1 MTVKKIQKTT
11 HSVDAQTNN
20 FLLTERESIMAK
32 YVVLQEVKL
41 FYSDSQN
48 HPLYSPFG
56 VNMKDQNNAA
66 YRIHGLPYGPYQ
78 RLSGISMK
86 LPPNTP
92 DAGDLSLYIDNAV
105 LLSPQKT
112 YSLTLTTVNANSVV
126 YYVNTADMSKVDVG
140 PWEVYGNMYVKSTD
154 TYHIFT
160 TKNVTMQFP

>member
-1 MTVKKIQKTT
+1 
-11 HSVDAQTNN
+11 
-20 FLLTERESIMAK
+20 MAK

-92 DAGDLSLYIDNAV
+92 DAGALSLYIDNV
-105 LLSPQKT
+105 TTGLPNNT
-112 YSLTLTTVNANSVV
+112 YSYTVTTANATSVV
-126 YYVNTADMSKVDVG
+126 FYVKPFEMLIVG
-140 PWEVYGNMYVKSTD
+140 PGLWDFYGNMYDQPND
-154 TYHIFT
+154 TYYIFT
-160 TKNVTMQFP
+160 TKNATMQLP